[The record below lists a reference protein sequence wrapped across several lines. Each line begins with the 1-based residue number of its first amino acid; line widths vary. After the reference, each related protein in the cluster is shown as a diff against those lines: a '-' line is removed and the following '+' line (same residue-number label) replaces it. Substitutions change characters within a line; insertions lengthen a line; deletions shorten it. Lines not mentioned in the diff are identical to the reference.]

1 MEHGLDPDLTGL
13 AQPVASFQPV
23 GAELR
28 GNGERQGQ
36 AGDVTLESPRW
47 RSNVPVN
54 VLKLEAFSYCF
65 I

>member
-28 GNGERQGQ
+28 GNGERQVQ
-36 AGDVTLESPRW
+36 AGDVTLESPGR

-54 VLKLEAFSYCF
+54 LL
-65 I
+65 